1 VRLLVSA
8 CLLGTCCKYSGGDN
22 LCPAVLAL
30 SKSHQLLPVCPEQL
44 GGLPTPRPPAEI
56 RGDRIINREGGDVT
70 EAFLRGAR
78 ETLALAE
85 RLCCKGAVLKAR
97 SPSCGVGQIYDGS
110 FTGTLTAGS
119 GVTARLLR
127 EAGIPVFTEEQI
139 LEAGGDLPDST
150 DFP

>member
-1 VRLLVSA
+1 
-8 CLLGTCCKYSGGDN
+8 
-22 LCPAVLAL
+22 
-30 SKSHQLLPVCPEQL
+30 
-44 GGLPTPRPPAEI
+44 
-56 RGDRIINREGGDVT
+56 
-70 EAFLRGAR
+70 
-78 ETLALAE
+78 
-85 RLCCKGAVLKAR
+85 VLKAR